1 MKHLFLF
8 LICKLFLVLTV
19 WGNPAEPL
27 PTIMF
32 KQLSTTEGLSNNS
45 VRSIFRD
52 SRGFLWIG
60 TESGLNKYDG
70 YSFQQYHRNNS
81 GLSNDAINNIFEG
94 PEGNVWIGTSDGYS
108 IYDYKTGK
116 FNNNYKNIL
125 EKLKIPSKNILG
137 IGKTLKNEFWAYDY
151 SKLYIWDNNSLKA
164 YPLSTKKISN
174 ISIGAQYI
182 HIMYSNGVLYSINK
196 QTSETKEIAIP
207 AVYRPLLENHEP
219 NVYTDHNE
227 NIWIYTYQNSL
238 LLCKSNLT
246 QQWENIH
253 LSNCKNTQY
262 NRVQCILDLGNGN
275 VWILTSHMG
284 LFIYNTLNKSLAN
297 LQHNPL
303 KSHTIAS
310 NNLNTI
316 YQDKDGIIYI
326 GNFKH
331 GISYYSP
338 MSQIILCNKSL
349 EYDDVL
355 TFCKDT
361 DPEFIYYGT
370 DGTGLIRQSLITDT
384 YEKIPTPA
392 NIVVDLSIDSKSR
405 LWIGTFQKG
414 LLCYLK
420 GQIRQY
426 TTNNSQLLED
436 NVYTVEVDKHGYVW
450 IGTMR
455 GYIQRLNPETG
466 VFDTI
471 LYRPGE
477 FFMRDM
483 YYDNDRHLYVASTGG
498 LIIIDTETQAY
509 NIYSETSRFKETNM
523 LTVYKDSR
531 DLLWIGHP
539 HGLSIWNQ
547 KNDSIDFIDQKN
559 GLAANLARA
568 IIEDNNHQ
576 MWIGT
581 GNGISRIQITNGTY
595 SIVNYS
601 VNDGLICNDTNIHAI
616 LKLGNGNILIGTPKG
631 YQTIIS
637 QDILSTNYDA
647 HIYLTGIELKS
658 QMDYFNILGGSSLE
672 CAQSLSLTEKEN
684 SFTLFFSALDL
695 IETDKIKYAY
705 KISQSH
711 ADWIYTENNKIDL
724 SMLPAGNYT
733 LSVKACNSQ
742 GIWSPNIKELKIKIL
757 PPWCALGGLMAFMRA
772 SLYVSFC

>member
-81 GLSNDAINNIFEG
+81 ELSNDAINNIFEG

-116 FNNNYKNIL
+116 FDNDYKNIL

-196 QTSETKEIAIP
+196 QTSETREIAIP
-207 AVYRPLLENHEP
+207 AIHKPLLENHEP
-219 NVYTDHNE
+219 HVYTDHNE

-253 LSNCKNTQY
+253 LNNYKNTQY

-284 LFIYNTLNKSLAN
+284 LFIYNTLNKSLTN

-349 EYDDVL
+349 EYDDIL

-405 LWIGTFQKG
+405 L
-414 LLCYLK
+414 
-420 GQIRQY
+420 
-426 TTNNSQLLED
+426 
-436 NVYTVEVDKHGYVW
+436 
-450 IGTMR
+450 
-455 GYIQRLNPETG
+455 
-466 VFDTI
+466 
-471 LYRPGE
+471 
-477 FFMRDM
+477 
-483 YYDNDRHLYVASTGG
+483 
-498 LIIIDTETQAY
+498 
-509 NIYSETSRFKETNM
+509 
-523 LTVYKDSR
+523 
-531 DLLWIGHP
+531 
-539 HGLSIWNQ
+539 
-547 KNDSIDFIDQKN
+547 
-559 GLAANLARA
+559 
-568 IIEDNNHQ
+568 
-576 MWIGT
+576 
-581 GNGISRIQITNGTY
+581 
-595 SIVNYS
+595 
-601 VNDGLICNDTNIHAI
+601 
-616 LKLGNGNILIGTPKG
+616 
-631 YQTIIS
+631 
-637 QDILSTNYDA
+637 
-647 HIYLTGIELKS
+647 
-658 QMDYFNILGGSSLE
+658 
-672 CAQSLSLTEKEN
+672 
-684 SFTLFFSALDL
+684 
-695 IETDKIKYAY
+695 
-705 KISQSH
+705 
-711 ADWIYTENNKIDL
+711 
-724 SMLPAGNYT
+724 
-733 LSVKACNSQ
+733 
-742 GIWSPNIKELKIKIL
+742 
-757 PPWCALGGLMAFMRA
+757 
-772 SLYVSFC
+772 

>member
-631 YQTIIS
+631 YQTIIP

-658 QMDYFNILGGSSLE
+658 QTDYFNILGGSSLE

-695 IETDKIKYAY
+695 IETDKIKMNVRKYP
-705 KISQSH
+705 ISKF
-711 ADWIYTENNKIDL
+711 D
-724 SMLPAGNYT
+724 
-733 LSVKACNSQ
+733 V
-742 GIWSPNIKELKIKIL
+742 
-757 PPWCALGGLMAFMRA
+757 
-772 SLYVSFC
+772 

>member
-310 NNLNTI
+310 NNMNTI

-631 YQTIIS
+631 YQTIIP

-757 PPWCALGGLMAFMRA
+757 PPWWRTW
-772 SLYVSFC
+772 

>member
-392 NIVVDLSIDSKSR
+392 NIVVDLSIDSKSH

-631 YQTIIS
+631 YQTIIP

-658 QMDYFNILGGSSLE
+658 QTDYFNILGGSSLE

-695 IETDKIKYAY
+695 IETDKP
-705 KISQSH
+705 KIRKQSQ
-711 ADWIYTENNKIDL
+711 WQ
-724 SMLPAGNYT
+724 
-733 LSVKACNSQ
+733 SQ
-742 GIWSPNIKELKIKIL
+742 LQ
-757 PPWCALGGLMAFMRA
+757 
-772 SLYVSFC
+772 

>member
-631 YQTIIS
+631 YQTIIP

-658 QMDYFNILGGSSLE
+658 QTDYFNILGGSSLE

-695 IETDKIKYAY
+695 IETDKI
-705 KISQSH
+705 I
-711 ADWIYTENNKIDL
+711 
-724 SMLPAGNYT
+724 
-733 LSVKACNSQ
+733 
-742 GIWSPNIKELKIKIL
+742 
-757 PPWCALGGLMAFMRA
+757 
-772 SLYVSFC
+772 

>member
-1 MKHLFLF
+1 MKYLFLF

-81 GLSNDAINNIFEG
+81 ELSNDAINNIFEG

-426 TTNNSQLLED
+426 TTNNSQLLE
-436 NVYTVEVDKHGYVW
+436 
-450 IGTMR
+450 IM
-455 GYIQRLNPETG
+455 YIR
-466 VFDTI
+466 
-471 LYRPGE
+471 
-477 FFMRDM
+477 
-483 YYDNDRHLYVASTGG
+483 
-498 LIIIDTETQAY
+498 
-509 NIYSETSRFKETNM
+509 
-523 LTVYKDSR
+523 
-531 DLLWIGHP
+531 
-539 HGLSIWNQ
+539 
-547 KNDSIDFIDQKN
+547 
-559 GLAANLARA
+559 
-568 IIEDNNHQ
+568 
-576 MWIGT
+576 
-581 GNGISRIQITNGTY
+581 
-595 SIVNYS
+595 
-601 VNDGLICNDTNIHAI
+601 
-616 LKLGNGNILIGTPKG
+616 
-631 YQTIIS
+631 
-637 QDILSTNYDA
+637 
-647 HIYLTGIELKS
+647 
-658 QMDYFNILGGSSLE
+658 
-672 CAQSLSLTEKEN
+672 
-684 SFTLFFSALDL
+684 
-695 IETDKIKYAY
+695 
-705 KISQSH
+705 
-711 ADWIYTENNKIDL
+711 
-724 SMLPAGNYT
+724 
-733 LSVKACNSQ
+733 
-742 GIWSPNIKELKIKIL
+742 
-757 PPWCALGGLMAFMRA
+757 
-772 SLYVSFC
+772 